1 MANYTVQ
8 IKPKKTAVTSVEI
21 TKTPSL
27 TLNQITNVDATS
39 PDDGE
44 TLVFDSLSNSYVVKT
59 LPVVKGGEF

>member
-8 IKPKKTAVTSVEI
+8 IKPNKTAVTSVEI

-27 TLNQITNVDATS
+27 TLGQIVNVDATT
-39 PDDGE
+39 PDEGE
-44 TLVFDSLSNSYVVKT
+44 TLVFDAATHTYVVKT